1 MAIDPT
7 TPILIVDDYQ
17 AMIRIIRNFLLQL
30 GFEQIDEA
38 HDGQTALAKLKERP
52 YGLVISDW
60 NMAPMNG
67 LELLQQVRADPGLK
81 HLPFIMVTAENRDDR
96 IALARQAGVSGYV
109 IKPFNVE
116 TLGRRIANVIGA

>member
-81 HLPFIMVTAENRDDR
+81 NLPFIMVTAENRDDR

-116 TLGRRIANVIGA
+116 TLGRRIATLIGA

>member
-81 HLPFIMVTAENRDDR
+81 NLPFIMVTAENRDDR
-96 IALARQAGVSGYV
+96 IALARQAGVSDYV

-116 TLGRRIANVIGA
+116 TLGRRIATLIGA

>member
-52 YGLVISDW
+52 YCLVISDW

-81 HLPFIMVTAENRDDR
+81 NLPFIMVTAENRDDR
-96 IALARQAGVSGYV
+96 IALARQAGVSDYV

-116 TLGRRIANVIGA
+116 TLGRRIATLIGA